1 MKNIHHLAL
10 TLIFCAVLLS
20 SCSTAEGEFPGTEYM
35 PDMGH
40 SIAYEANVYNYY
52 YLNTWDSA
60 SIFTLKELSEPRLPV
75 AGTVPRGYAGV
86 HLASTTTAKNAAM
99 DALNGSASI
108 NALAVPLNGNVPYH
122 YENTEEDRTRAGS
135 EITDNPYP
143 ITGEGLA
150 RGKNLYTINC
160 AVCHGK
166 AGKGE
171 DGGIYASGVYP
182 AAPANLVN
190 EEFTAASN
198 GRYYHALMYGKN
210 MMGSYADKL
219 SYEERWQV
227 IHYVRSLQAKESK
240 LVYSA
245 DENTL
250 NMAFG
255 TPAGKMTKLS
265 DATPVPAEG
274 QEATDHNHED
284 GNGHGDAEHDHSEG
298 DHSHDNGGGTHE
310 GGH

>member
-1 MKNIHHLAL
+1 MKNIYHLAL
-10 TLIFCAVLLS
+10 TLIFCVVLLS
-20 SCSTAEGEFPGTEYM
+20 SCSQAGGDSPGSEYM

-60 SIFTLKELSEPRLPV
+60 SVFTLKELSEPRLPV

-86 HLASTTTAKNAAM
+86 HFASTTTAKNAAM
-99 DALNGSASI
+99 ESLNGQDGI
-108 NALAVPLNGNVPYH
+108 NALAVPVNGSVPY
-122 YENTEEDRTRAGS
+122 YFADTEEDRTKATA

-143 ITGEGLA
+143 ITATGLA
-150 RGKNLYTINC
+150 KGKELYNINC
-160 AVCHGK
+160 LVCHGK

-171 DGGIYASGVYP
+171 DGGIYASGAYP

-198 GRYYHALMYGKN
+198 GRFYHALMHGKN

-219 SYEERWQV
+219 SYEERWEV
-227 IHYVRSLQAKESK
+227 IHYIRSLQAKESK
-240 LVYSA
+240 LVYTPEA
-245 DENTL
+245 NTL

-255 TPAGKMTKLS
+255 TPAGKMAQFS
-265 DATPVPAEG
+265 
-274 QEATDHNHED
+274 EAKTGEAAHKED
-284 GNGHGDAEHDHSEG
+284 GHGHDADAGHGEDGHDHGAGE
-298 DHSHDNGGGTHE
+298 HSHDNDNGHGE